1 MLALVKYIKYTSDRS
16 AHHSRSVPLNTLRAA
31 SDPVVDEVRLAG
43 EGNVDAE
50 LRGVYDRLE
59 QTSKLH
65 ESAQDDL
72 SRKQGASGCCVGH

>member
-1 MLALVKYIKYTSDRS
+1 MWYCT
-16 AHHSRSVPLNTLRAA
+16 TAA

-65 ESAQDDL
+65 ESAQE
-72 SRKQGASGCCVGH
+72 RQGAR